1 MTGKFPKNF
10 LWGGAIAANQV
21 EGAYNVDGKGLSVAD
36 VMPRGILNSEPV
48 LDGKLGDYPY
58 HTAIDFYHTY
68 KDDNALFAEMGFNCL
83 RLSIGWSRIF
93 PNGDDAQ
100 PNEAGLQYYDDVFND
115 LLSKGMQPVVTLNH
129 YDLPLGLV
137 TKYGGWRSRALI
149 AAYENY
155 CKTVFERYKEKV
167 KIWMTF
173 NEINCVLHAPFT
185 AAGLLIKE
193 GENKLQLQFQAAH
206 HQLVASA
213 LAVKACHE
221 IIPDAKIGC
230 MIAAWPTYPDTC
242 NPDDTLKAMAKDRQ
256 MLFFGD
262 VQARGYYPSYA
273 KRLFRENGFEIEMA
287 AGDEAILKQYA
298 VDYVAFSYYMSQVES
313 ADPDRREKTGGNL
326 MGGLMNPY
334 LKASEWGWQIDP
346 KGIRIILNQLY
357 DRYQKPLFIVENG
370 LGAIDAVN
378 ADDSV
383 NDDYRID
390 YLRDHL
396 VQVAEGIADGVELM
410 GYTTWGPIDLVS
422 ASTGEMK
429 KRYGFIYVD
438 KDNDG
443 QGTGRRLR
451 KKSFYWYKDVI
462 ATNGNKL

>member
-1 MTGKFPKNF
+1 MTKFPKDF
-10 LWGGAIAANQV
+10 LWGGAIAANQA

-48 LDGKLGDYPY
+48 LDGSLGDFPY
-58 HTAIDFYHTY
+58 HTAIDYYHSY
-68 KDDNALFAEMGFNCL
+68 KDDNALFAEMGFKCL
-83 RLSIGWSRIF
+83 RLSIAWTRIF
-93 PNGDDAQ
+93 PNGYDSK
-100 PNEAGLQYYDDVFND
+100 PNEAGLKYYDDIFDD
-115 LLSKGMQPVVTLNH
+115 LINKGMQPVVTLNH

-137 TKYGGWRSRALI
+137 IKYGGWRNRELI
-149 AAYENY
+149 
-155 CKTVFERYKEKV
+155 TQFERYSKIVFTRYQNKV
-167 KIWMTF
+167 KFWLTF

-185 AAGLLIKE
+185 AAGLIIEKNENALHIKY
-193 GENKLQLQFQAAH
+193 QAAH

-242 NPDDTLKAMAKDRQ
+242 NPDDTLKAMSNDRQ

-273 KRLFRENGFEIEMA
+273 RRIFYDNNFEIEMA
-287 AGDEAILKQYA
+287 TGDETILKQHP

-326 MGGLMNPY
+326 LGSLMNPY

-346 KGIRIILNQLY
+346 KGMRIILNQLY

-370 LGAIDAVN
+370 LGAIDTV
-378 ADDSV
+378 SV
-383 NDDYRID
+383 DGAINDHYRIE

-396 VQVAEGIADGVELM
+396 EQVAEGIEDGVQLM

-438 KDNDG
+438 KDNEG
-443 QGTGRRLR
+443 KGTGQRRR
-451 KKSFYWYKDVI
+451 KLSFDWYKKVI
-462 ATNGNKL
+462 ASNGEIL

>member
-48 LDGKLGDYPY
+48 LDGKLGDFPY

-93 PNGDDAQ
+93 PNGDDAE
-100 PNEAGLQYYDDVFND
+100 PNEAGLQYYDDVFDD
-115 LLSKGMQPVVTLNH
+115 LLSKGMQPVITLNH

-137 TKYGGWRSRALI
+137 TKYGGWRSRELI
-149 AAYENY
+149 TQYERY
-155 CKTVFERYKEKV
+155 CKTVFARYKEKV

-185 AAGLLIKE
+185 AAGLLIEE

-273 KRLFRENGFEIEMA
+273 KRLFRENGFEIDMA
-287 AGDEAILKQYA
+287 TGDEAILKQYA
-298 VDYVAFSYYMSQVES
+298 VDYIAFSYYMSQVES

-346 KGIRIILNQLY
+346 KGMRIILNQLY

-370 LGAIDAVN
+370 LGAIDTVN
-378 ADDSV
+378 ADDSI

-396 VQVAEGIADGVELM
+396 QQVAEGIADGVELM

-438 KDNDG
+438 KDNEG

-462 ATNGNKL
+462 ATNGNEL

>member
-48 LDGKLGDYPY
+48 LDGKLGDFPY

-93 PNGDDAQ
+93 PNGDDAE
-100 PNEAGLQYYDDVFND
+100 PNEAGLQYYDDVFDD
-115 LLSKGMQPVVTLNH
+115 LLSKGMQPVITLNH

-137 TKYGGWRSRALI
+137 TKYGGWRSRELI
-149 AAYENY
+149 TQYERY
-155 CKTVFERYKEKV
+155 CKTVFARYKEKV

-185 AAGLLIKE
+185 AAGLLIEE

-273 KRLFRENGFEIEMA
+273 KRLFRENGFEIDMA
-287 AGDEAILKQYA
+287 TGDEAILKQYA

-313 ADPDRREKTGGNL
+313 ADPERREKTGGNL

-346 KGIRIILNQLY
+346 KGMRIILNQLY

-378 ADDSV
+378 TDDSI

-396 VQVAEGIADGVELM
+396 AQVAEGIADGVELM

-438 KDNDG
+438 KDNEG

-462 ATNGNKL
+462 ATNGNEL